1 MLKPI
6 TLYYA
11 ATILFLLLDFVLGV
25 NVRVAFLESF
35 PTARIAYYLI
45 CCGLFALMQWRPAW
59 TLVIATIESLVAFVA
74 LTFSMALR
82 VMVVTD
88 EMIETG
94 VGFVTAEEIFNY
106 LLVAGIAYFSW
117 THGIS
122 LLKEPKIVKTD
133 EWM

>member
-1 MLKPI
+1 MIRPV

-25 NVRVAFLESF
+25 NVRVAFLEPF
-35 PTARIAYYLI
+35 PTARIAYYLV
-45 CCGLFALMQWRPAW
+45 CFGLFALMLWRPGW
-59 TLVIATIESLVAFVA
+59 TLVISTIESLVAVVA

-94 VGFVTAEEIFNY
+94 IGFVTTEEIFNY
-106 LLVAGIAYFSW
+106 VIVAGIAYFSW
-117 THGIS
+117 VQGIKS
-122 LLKEPKIVKTD
+122 LKEPKVAKVD
-133 EWM
+133 EW

>member
-1 MLKPI
+1 MIRPV

-25 NVRVAFLESF
+25 NVRVAFLEPF
-35 PTARIAYYLI
+35 PTARMAYYLV
-45 CCGLFALMQWRPAW
+45 CFGLFALMLWRPGW
-59 TLVIATIESLVAFVA
+59 TLVIATIESLVAVVA

-94 VGFVTAEEIFNY
+94 VGFVTTEEIFNY
-106 LLVAGIAYFSW
+106 LIVAGIVYFSW
-117 THGIS
+117 VRGTTS
-122 LLKEPKIVKTD
+122 LKESKIAKRD
-133 EWM
+133 EW

>member
-1 MLKPI
+1 MIRPV

-25 NVRVAFLESF
+25 NVRVAFLEPF
-35 PTARIAYYLI
+35 PSARMAYYLV
-45 CCGLFALMQWRPAW
+45 CFGLFALMLWRPGW
-59 TLVIATIESLVAFVA
+59 TLAIATIESLVAVVA

-94 VGFVTAEEIFNY
+94 VGFVTTEEIFNY
-106 LLVAGIAYFSW
+106 LIVAGIAYFSW
-117 THGIS
+117 VRGVTS
-122 LLKEPKIVKTD
+122 LKESKIAKGD
-133 EWM
+133 EW